1 MNSEVTAAWAV
12 LFVAGVFEVAWALG
26 LEYADGFSNLKAS
39 VLTVIA
45 MLLSFVLLSKAVA
58 TLPVGTAYVVW
69 IGIGAVGTVLGGILL
84 FDEPVTVHRL
94 AFLILV
100 IIGVIGLKTTV
111 NT

>member
-1 MNSEVTAAWAV
+1 
-12 LFVAGVFEVAWALG
+12 
-26 LEYADGFSNLKAS
+26 
-39 VLTVIA
+39 
-45 MLLSFVLLSKAVA
+45 
-58 TLPVGTAYVVW
+58 LPVGTAYVVW

-100 IIGVIGLKTTV
+100 IIGVIGLKTTI